1 MIVEDFVKK
10 ALLEDLG
17 RGDLFERIYSDKEV
31 VANVVAKENGIFSG
45 EKYAKALMKL
55 LNLDSNFRFLD
66 GDEINSGDVLLSIKG
81 SLLNILKSERT
92 LLNILQHSSGIAT
105 NVRNYVEILKN
116 ASLKTK
122 LLDTRKTR
130 PFLRVF
136 EKYSVVNGG
145 GLNHRLGID
154 DCLMLKDTHL
164 SQISNLESFIL
175 EARKK
180 IPFTTKIEIEC
191 NNFALAKKALD
202 LNIDIIM
209 CDNMKCKDIENVVNY
224 RNRIE
229 SSALIEASG
238 NINKSN
244 ILDFA
249 NTGVDA
255 ISSGALIHHS
265 VWLDLSLKV
274 LKKDSNA

>member
-1 MIVEDFVKK
+1 MIVQDFVKN

-17 RGDLFERIYSDKEV
+17 RGDLFERIYSDRKV
-31 VANVVAKENGIFSG
+31 IANVIAKEKGVFSG
-45 EKYAKALMKL
+45 EKYARALMKL

-66 GDEINSGDVLLSIKG
+66 GDEINSGDTLLSIKG
-81 SLLNILKSERT
+81 SLLNILQSERT

-105 NVRNYVEILKN
+105 NVREYVEILKKAN
-116 ASLKTK
+116 LKTK

-130 PFLRVF
+130 PYLRVF
-136 EKYSVVNGG
+136 EKYSVLNGG
-145 GLNHRLGID
+145 GFNHRLGLD
-154 DCLMLKDTHL
+154 DCLMIKDTHL

-175 EARKK
+175 EARAK

-191 NNFALAKKALD
+191 NNFDLAKRALD
-202 LNIDIIM
+202 LNIDIVM
-209 CDNMKCKDIENVVNY
+209 CDNMDCNSIKDVVNY
-224 RNRIE
+224 RNKMQKN
-229 SSALIEASG
+229 SLIEASG

-249 NTGVDA
+249 KTGVDA

-265 VWLDLSLKV
+265 VWLDLSLRV
-274 LKKDSNA
+274 LENA

>member
-1 MIVEDFVKK
+1 MIVQDFVKN
-10 ALLEDLG
+10 ALLEDIG
-17 RGDLFERIYSDKEV
+17 RGDLFERIYPDRRV
-31 VANVVAKENGIFSG
+31 VANVIAKEKGVFSG
-45 EKYAKALMKL
+45 EKYARALMKL

-66 GDEINSGDVLLSIKG
+66 GDEINSGDTLLSIKG
-81 SLLNILKSERT
+81 SLLNILQSERT

-105 NVRNYVEILKN
+105 NVRDYVEILKN

-136 EKYSVVNGG
+136 EKYSVLNGG

-154 DCLMLKDTHL
+154 DCLMIKDTHL

-175 EARKK
+175 EAKAK

-191 NNFALAKKALD
+191 NSFDLAKRALD
-202 LNIDIIM
+202 LNIDIVM
-209 CDNMKCKDIENVVNY
+209 CDNMDCNSIKDVVNY
-224 RNRIE
+224 RNKMQKN
-229 SSALIEASG
+229 SLIEASG

-249 NTGVDA
+249 KTGVDA

-265 VWLDLSLKV
+265 VWLDLSLRV
-274 LKKDSNA
+274 LENA